1 LHSLREFHLSGQDLL
16 KKARD
21 GKKLHVQQASFGP
34 YLILHSVPWLLLATA
49 LRMHGRAQAGLIG
62 LALIIIVEYALLIA
76 FLLAAH
82 RMIQL
87 AGGEVNLERLAFK
100 EQYQL
105 ARAVVWRLLALFFL
119 AVLSAIGLGLHP
131 NYAAALWFG
140 LDNIVHPWPGIY
152 LPFWSAFVAVL
163 VFLMVVEK
171 GLGREPTFLAVAR
184 QLAGRWRHM
193 AVAALM
199 IVAAFYGIGI
209 IQITFVPRLEPIY
222 QSLQLPVLRNGLYLS
237 LIFIFSYI
245 RLWVTIAILTYALR
259 GSYRE
264 NQA

>member
-1 LHSLREFHLSGQDLL
+1 
-16 KKARD
+16 
-21 GKKLHVQQASFGP
+21 
-34 YLILHSVPWLLLATA
+34 
-49 LRMHGRAQAGLIG
+49 
-62 LALIIIVEYALLIA
+62 
-76 FLLAAH
+76 
-82 RMIQL
+82 
-87 AGGEVNLERLAFK
+87 
-100 EQYQL
+100 
-105 ARAVVWRLLALFFL
+105 
-119 AVLSAIGLGLHP
+119 
-131 NYAAALWFG
+131 
-140 LDNIVHPWPGIY
+140 
-152 LPFWSAFVAVL
+152 
-163 VFLMVVEK
+163 
-171 GLGREPTFLAVAR
+171 
-184 QLAGRWRHM
+184 M